1 MLSEM
6 DIPSTP
12 ELRGQRDARGFASSA
27 EAMAAVYEC
36 SAAGPEPG
44 PFAAP
49 PLRAV
54 AGVPRTVG
62 TGLPIGAICPHDDY
76 LYAGRVYRRVLPA
89 IRARTVFVLG
99 VFHKYR
105 IFAGTGLGRDLGRD
119 ANAGCPAGGQ
129 APDLLPDWDETPLIF
144 DAYPAWRSPDGP
156 IAISPLRGKI
166 LRALSDSGSTASG
179 GQVSAETASA
189 GGPALAFVSNAMHD
203 AEHSIEA
210 VAYWLKHL
218 NPDVEL
224 VPILVS
230 TATFPRLEVLS
241 AVLARA
247 IAGCAGGVT
256 AGSGSPEP
264 ALGPE
269 LALVISSDA
278 VHYGAD
284 FGYTAFDRAGK
295 SGSPGGCIDTLAKVR
310 GFDRG
315 LLEGALAGHI
325 DHASARAF
333 SEVCADP
340 EDPTRYRHTWCGR
353 FAVPFG
359 LMLMSDLCAELG
371 RPAPQGWPVAYAT
384 TLDCPLPRSLERL
397 GLGTTA
403 PAEFGHFVG
412 LPGALYW

>member
-1 MLSEM
+1 MPLEM
-6 DIPSTP
+6 GIPSNP
-12 ELRGQRDARGFASSA
+12 ELRGQRDACGFASTA

-36 SAAGPEPG
+36 SGGAVPGAGSPGGFAPPLSTAILGEARGPEP
-44 PFAAP
+44 
-49 PLRAV
+49 R
-54 AGVPRTVG
+54 G
-62 TGLPIGAICPHDDY
+62 TGLPIGALSPHDDY
-76 LYAGRVYRRVLPA
+76 LYAGRVYRSVLPA
-89 IRARTVFVLG
+89 IRAKTVIVLG

-105 IFAGTGLGRDLGRD
+105 LFA
-119 ANAGCPAGGQ
+119 APAG
-129 APDLLPDWDETPLIF
+129 PLPAWERTPLVF
-144 DAYPAWRSPDGP
+144 DSYPAWRSPDGP
-156 IAISPLRGKI
+156 IAISPLRER
-166 LRALSDSGSTASG
+166 LVEALPPGM
-179 GQVSAETASA
+179 
-189 GGPALAFVSNAMHD
+189 ALVSNAMHD

-241 AVLARA
+241 AALARA

-256 AGSGSPEP
+256 AGSGSPGPADRSRPGP

-353 FAVPFG
+353 FAVSFG